1 MNICRLR
8 FFIRNGIVLAV
19 KNVIYCQLVISK
31 ASAFFFGIEG
41 IPSA

>member
-31 ASAFFFGIEG
+31 ASAFFLE
-41 IPSA
+41 

>member
-19 KNVIYCQLVISK
+19 KNVIYCQLIISK
-31 ASAFFFGIEG
+31 ASALFGIEG
-41 IPSA
+41 IRSA